1 MMMVMMVFSS
11 LSSSSGTYQ
20 RYYYCANNTNKN
32 VMLFDTKKGTRR
44 KRKKMRAKSTPKRT
58 KEAHERDEDLGEIVQ
73 NRCAKISHKCCCC
86 RGATRHFQKRI
97 YFCTFCALFCEL
109 SAAFRAKSRS
119 LSLVKFVP
127 SSSSSSSCSC
137 CSRAIEARKTKREPP
152 PRARARSL
160 RNGIIRKDVQFGTT
174 TTSPTPTFSLCVAE
188 DVDDDVVF
196 YRHKQ

>member
-97 YFCTFCALFCEL
+97 YSYFCTFCALFCEL
-109 SAAFRAKSRS
+109 SADFHAKESLTFSRKIRPVVVVVELFVLFARDRGTKDEKRASSSRS
-119 LSLVKFVP
+119 
-127 SSSSSSSCSC
+127 
-137 CSRAIEARKTKREPP
+137 RALFKKWNY
-152 PRARARSL
+152 S
-160 RNGIIRKDVQFGTT
+160 
-174 TTSPTPTFSLCVAE
+174 
-188 DVDDDVVF
+188 
-196 YRHKQ
+196 

>member
-1 MMMVMMVFSS
+1 M
-11 LSSSSGTYQ
+11 
-20 RYYYCANNTNKN
+20 K
-32 VMLFDTKKGTRR
+32 LFKIDALKFHTSVVVVVGPHAISKKGYTSVLFVRSSVNSR
-44 KRKKMRAKSTPKRT
+44 
-58 KEAHERDEDLGEIVQ
+58 L
-73 NRCAKISHKCCCC
+73 
-86 RGATRHFQKRI
+86 
-97 YFCTFCALFCEL
+97 TFTQ
-109 SAAFRAKSRS
+109 KSRS

-196 YRHKQ
+196 YRHQQQE

>member
-1 MMMVMMVFSS
+1 
-11 LSSSSGTYQ
+11 
-20 RYYYCANNTNKN
+20 
-32 VMLFDTKKGTRR
+32 
-44 KRKKMRAKSTPKRT
+44 MRAKSTPTIKRKKETYT
-58 KEAHERDEDLGEIVQ
+58 KGTMSDEIV
-73 NRCAKISHKCCCC
+73 KIELKFHTTYSYYMWTHALSKKGYTSVLFV
-86 RGATRHFQKRI
+86 RSSVNSRL
-97 YFCTFCALFCEL
+97 TFTQ
-109 SAAFRAKSRS
+109 KSRS

-127 SSSSSSSCSC
+127 SSSSSSCSC